1 MENIN
6 EKKQKPVISSI
17 EILCVGTEILMGQI
31 TNTNAAFLAKEM
43 SLIGIPHYYQTVV
56 GDNPARLQ
64 KAISDALMRSDAILL
79 TGGLG
84 PTADDITMEIAARS
98 VGLPL
103 EFHEESARIIQA
115 MFDRM
120 NRPMTPNNL
129 KQAML
134 PQGCIPLPNK
144 NGTAPGAIIETNA
157 DMTENHSDSEIPG
170 EKSVPGTASKVL
182 VMLPGPPSEM
192 KAMFESQ
199 VKPYLMERAPV
210 SIASRFVRL
219 FGIGE
224 SAAETKL
231 KDLIEAQTNP
241 TIAPYCSDGEC
252 MFRISSTRAKTSESE
267 ILESED
273 ARMDDLIT
281 KVKDRLG
288 EFIYEIGDRSMP
300 HVVYDLLDHNRKTVS
315 FAESCTAGIATSMMG
330 DISGASRVLR
340 GGIIAYHNDIKE
352 QVLHV
357 PSDTLAT
364 YGAVSKE
371 TALAMARGCR
381 ELMNSDYSVSLTGV
395 AGPAG
400 GTAEKPVGLVYIGL
414 HGPNCEKHKELH
426 LTGSR
431 SKIRYI
437 ASLHAYD
444 LLRRTLLDDTGQET
458 GKIAK

>member
-1 MENIN
+1 M
-6 EKKQKPVISSI
+6 ISSI

-64 KAISDALMRSDAILL
+64 KAITDALLRSDAIIL

-84 PTADDITMEIAARS
+84 PTADDITMEVAAKS
-98 VGLPL
+98 VGIPL
-103 EFHEESARIIQA
+103 EFHEESASIIRS
-115 MFDRM
+115 MFERM

-144 NGTAPGAIIETNA
+144 NGTAPGAIIETDAVLAEDPA
-157 DMTENHSDSEIPG
+157 DGGVQGGKSMPG
-170 EKSVPGTASKVL
+170 PVRKVL

-192 KAMFESQ
+192 KAMFETQ

-210 SIASRFVRL
+210 SIASRFIRL

-252 MFRISSTRAKTSESE
+252 MFRISSTRARTPESAAAA
-267 ILESED
+267 SED
-273 ARMDDLIT
+273 AQMEELIV

-300 HVVYDLLDHNRKTVS
+300 HVVYDLLDQTNKTVS
-315 FAESCTAGIATSMMG
+315 FAESCTAGIATSMLG

-340 GGIIAYHNDIKE
+340 GSIIAYHNDIKE
-352 QVLHV
+352 KALHV
-357 PSDTLAT
+357 PAQTLAAC
-364 YGAVSKE
+364 GAVSME

-381 ELMNSDYSVSLTGV
+381 DLMNSDYAVSLTGI
-395 AGPAG
+395 AGPGG
-400 GTAEKPVGLVYIGL
+400 GTPEKPVGLVYIGL
-414 HGPNCEKHKELH
+414 HGPNCEKYKELH

-444 LLRRTLLDDTGQET
+444 LLRRTLLDDRGQET
-458 GKIAK
+458 GKITK